1 MRDLSPSP
9 LDITK
14 ALLASNATMPRKSR
28 ASPPATC
35 TRFQVLPK
43 SVERKI
49 PPFEPQAHTAI
60 CSVPSESTDPAALT
74 PRKFVSIPLV
84 CTDQDTLS
92 AANQPR
98 TLAWAP

>member
-14 ALLASNATMPRKSR
+14 ALFASKATMPRKSS

-35 TRFQVLPK
+35 TRFQFLRK

-49 PPFEPQAHTAI
+49 PPSEPQAHTAM

-84 CTDQDTLS
+84 CTDHDTPS
-92 AANQPR
+92 AAAQVA
-98 TLAWAP
+98 L